1 MDSPLL
7 SQDLKRLLVRVSA
20 AKSSFRQ
27 GKLKEA
33 HRRWK
38 SLAVDYLSLK
48 KRRSSNPPHD
58 RLDYGLIAL
67 NESVCRRL
75 LDPEG
80 ERRRIA
86 RYRKRKERAL
96 NHGTTPRIAI
106 FSAITE
112 NYDSVKIPEKIDPRF
127 DYILFSDRP
136 VSGGG
141 VWEVRPVT
149 YREKDAGRTSRYVK
163 MHPHLLLPEYETA
176 VWIDANIMI
185 LGDLNPMLD
194 RFLGSPDPIGAI
206 PHPIRRNIYE
216 ELKACI
222 LQKKDKPAIMRKQ
235 VARYRKESFQ
245 HDDLIEANFLTF
257 KLRDH
262 RTKNFL
268 NRWWIE
274 MENGSKRDQLAIN
287 YALRGAGASWHR
299 LMHPPFSA
307 RNHPH
312 LALVHHDHGRGPAQK
327 LISMIG
333 IPKTD
338 PNEPKKAVT
347 VSP

>member
-7 SQDLKRLLVRVSA
+7 SQDLKRLLARVSA
-20 AKSSFRQ
+20 AKSAFRA
-27 GKLKEA
+27 GRLTEA

-38 SLAVDYLSLK
+38 SLADDFLTL
-48 KRRSSNPPHD
+48 KRRLASDPPKD
-58 RLDYGLIAL
+58 RLDCGLIGL

-80 ERRRIA
+80 ERSRIS
-86 RYRKRKERAL
+86 RYRERSEARA
-96 NHGTTPRIAI
+96 GRGSPPAVAI
-106 FSAITE
+106 FSSITA
-112 NYDSVKIPEKIDPRF
+112 NYDSVKIPEKLDPRF

-141 VWEVRPVT
+141 VWEVRPLT
-149 YREKDAGRTSRYVK
+149 YLNNDARRTSRYVK

-185 LGDLNPMLD
+185 LGDLKPMLD
-194 RFLGSPDPIGAI
+194 RFLASPDPIGAI
-206 PHPIRRNIYE
+206 PHPMRRNIYE
-216 ELKACI
+216 EIEACI
-222 LQKKDKPAIMRKQ
+222 LQKKDKPTVMRKQ
-235 VARYRKESFQ
+235 VSRYRREGFF

-257 KLRDH
+257 KLRDS
-262 RTKNFL
+262 RTQDFL
-268 NRWWIE
+268 DRWWFE

-287 YALRGAGASWHR
+287 YALSAAGASWHR

-312 LALVHHDHGRGPAQK
+312 LALVHHDHGRGPARK

-333 IPKTD
+333 HPKAD
-338 PNEPKKAVT
+338 PYKSKK
-347 VSP
+347 